1 MLPKKEGSG
10 PEPTAGLSWH
20 AGDPPGSPHIGL
32 DPTRHRGYAHQR
44 GMLSGYLVL
53 SDTPPKPLFPSPL
66 LPGEHP
72 HEPKVTTVL
81 AAFLLG

>member
-10 PEPTAGLSWH
+10 PEPIAAGLSWH

-32 DPTRHRGYAHQR
+32 DPTRQRLCPTERHAQWLPGPIGY
-44 GMLSGYLVL
+44 S
-53 SDTPPKPLFPSPL
+53 PKPLFPSPL